1 MLIDARA
8 LTGHFRIFE
17 VVILLI
23 TTINSVREILS
34 YII

>member
-1 MLIDARA
+1 MLIDARV

-17 VVILLI
+17 VVILPI
-23 TTINSVREILS
+23 TTIISVREISL